1 MATDTIYM
9 THIQSALSSI
19 KVNNIESCT
28 CVSICIPSGAGTL
41 QFCIKLTNDNLL
53 QQAVVDVMP
62 ANGDQP
68 YSGFV
73 TVGREPL
80 CPIYKH

>member
-9 THIQSALSSI
+9 THIQSALSS
-19 KVNNIESCT
+19 
-28 CVSICIPSGAGTL
+28 
-41 QFCIKLTNDNLL
+41 IKLTNDNLL